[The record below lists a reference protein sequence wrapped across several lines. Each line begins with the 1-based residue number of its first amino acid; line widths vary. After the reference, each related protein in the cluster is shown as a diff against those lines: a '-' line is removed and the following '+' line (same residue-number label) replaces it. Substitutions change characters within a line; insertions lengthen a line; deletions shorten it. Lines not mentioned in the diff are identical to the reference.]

1 MVNKNLTH
9 LTLEPTCFIQLRGIA
24 SSWNESDADLWA
36 VEGRCTNQRI
46 GDGFFWLA
54 RIYIYIHIY
63 IHIYIYIYIHI
74 YIYIYIYIYTGNLN
88 QCHPLHQKTV
98 TVLSLPPWNPC
109 VWWRLNHEWLS
120 DCQKLSGST
129 DILGLSLC
137 FNVLILF
144 GKKHPHGPRNLSSLQ
159 KISIHISYIYIH
171 FYSIHIHL
179 YIMYNVLYVFF
190 FGVIATTELGDVLC
204 L

>member
-1 MVNKNLTH
+1 MKATLTY
-9 LTLEPTCFIQLRGIA
+9 EQLK
-24 SSWNESDADLWA
+24 
-36 VEGRCTNQRI
+36 VGRCTNQRI
-46 GDGFFWLA
+46 GDGFCLA
-54 RIYIYIHIY
+54 SGS
-63 IHIYIYIYIHI
+63 
-74 YIYIYIYIYTGNLN
+74 YIYIYTGNLN
-88 QCHPLHQKTV
+88 QCHPLHQKTL
-98 TVLSLPPWNPC
+98 TVLSLLPWNPF

-144 GKKHPHGPRNLSSLQ
+144 VKKHPHGPRNVSSLQ

-190 FGVIATTELGDVLC
+190 GVIATTELGDVLC